1 MRFLRRRRER
11 GHTVASRTYRAG
23 AAAEHTARTVAAER
37 EARGWEQRELAERLT
52 QAGRPMTQPIVSR
65 IESGTR
71 RVDVDDLVALA
82 AVFGVSPAV
91 LLPAAEADETD
102 APRRRRRRNEP
113 GPVELA
119 LADDIENLGDLIGME
134 PTHAAVAHRL
144 ARQMDG
150 HHPVPCEECGAS
162 VYVPNDAKILPNLA
176 RELRATV
183 AALVEGRA
191 VDDDDDDDLGDL
203 GGL

>member
-1 MRFLRRRRER
+1 MRFLRRGRER
-11 GHTVASRTYRAG
+11 GRTVATRSFQPG
-23 AAAEHTARTVAAER
+23 AAGEHTARTVAAER

-52 QAGRPMTQPIVSR
+52 QAGRPMSQPIVSR

-71 RVDVDDLVALA
+71 RIDVDDLVALA
-82 AVFGVSPAV
+82 AVLSMSPAA
-91 LLPAAEADETD
+91 LLPAADADETA
-102 APRRRRRRNEP
+102 APRRRRRNEP
-113 GPVELA
+113 GPVEVA
-119 LADDIENLGDLIGME
+119 LSDDIDNLGDLIGME

-150 HHPVPCEECGAS
+150 HHPVPCDECGAS

-203 GGL
+203 GGI

>member
-1 MRFLRRRRER
+1 MVFQP
-11 GHTVASRTYRAG
+11 GT
-23 AAAEHTARTVAAER
+23 AAEHTARTVAAER
-37 EARGWEQRELAERLT
+37 EARGWEQRDLAERLT
-52 QAGRPMTQPIVSR
+52 QAGRPMSQPIVSR
-65 IESGTR
+65 IESGVR
-71 RVDVDDLVALA
+71 RIDVDDLVALA
-82 AVFGVSPAV
+82 VVFSISPAA
-91 LLPAAEADETD
+91 LLPAAESDGA
-102 APRRRRRRNEP
+102 APRRRRRRTDP

-150 HHPVPCEECGAS
+150 HHPVPCDECGAS
-162 VYVPNDAKILPNLA
+162 VYVPNDAKSIPNLA

-183 AALVEGRA
+183 AALTEGRA
-191 VDDDDDDDLGDL
+191 KGDDDDDDDLGDL

>member
-1 MRFLRRRRER
+1 MRFLRCGGER
-11 GHTVASRTYRAG
+11 GRSVASRAFQAG
-23 AAAEHTARTVAAER
+23 AVGEHAARAVTVER
-37 EARGWEQRELAERLT
+37 EGRGWEQRELAERLT
-52 QAGRPMTQPIVSR
+52 QAGRPMSQPIVSR
-65 IESGTR
+65 IESGAR
-71 RVDVDDLVALA
+71 RIDVDDLVALA
-82 AVFGVSPAV
+82 QVFGISAAA
-91 LLPAAEADETD
+91 LLPAAEEDEAVT
-102 APRRRRRRNEP
+102 PRARRRRNEP

-119 LADDIENLGDLIGME
+119 LTDDIENLGDLIGME

-150 HHPVPCEECGAS
+150 HHPVPCDECGAS

-203 GGL
+203 GGI

>member
-1 MRFLRRRRER
+1 MAFQ
-11 GHTVASRTYRAG
+11 AG

-52 QAGRPMTQPIVSR
+52 HVGRPMSQPVVSR

-71 RVDVDDLVALA
+71 RIDVDDLAALA
-82 AVFGVSPAV
+82 LVFSVSPAT
-91 LLPAAEADETD
+91 LLPAAELKEA
-102 APRRRRRRNEP
+102 AVPRRRRRNEP

-119 LADDIENLGDLIGME
+119 LADDIENLGDLTGME
-134 PTHAAVAHRL
+134 PTHAAVARRL

-150 HHPVPCEECGAS
+150 HHPVPCDSCGAS

-191 VDDDDDDDLGDL
+191 VEDDDDDDLGDL
-203 GGL
+203 GSL

>member
-1 MRFLRRRRER
+1 M
-11 GHTVASRTYRAG
+11 ASRTYRAG

-52 QAGRPMTQPIVSR
+52 RAGRPMTQPIVSR
-65 IESGTR
+65 IESGAR

-82 AVFGVSPAV
+82 DAFGVSPAV
-91 LLPAAEADETD
+91 LLPAAADETD

-191 VDDDDDDDLGDL
+191 VDDDDDDDLGDI

>member
-1 MRFLRRRRER
+1 M
-11 GHTVASRTYRAG
+11 ASRAIQTG
-23 AAAEHTARTVAAER
+23 AAGEHAARTVAAER

-52 QAGRPMTQPIVSR
+52 RAGRPMTQPSVSR
-65 IESGTR
+65 MESGAR
-71 RVDVDDLVALA
+71 RIDVDDLTALA
-82 AVFGVSPAV
+82 QVFDTSIAT
-91 LLPAAEADETD
+91 LLPAADADETA
-102 APRRRRRRNEP
+102 APRARRRRTEP

-119 LADDIENLGDLIGME
+119 LGDDIENLGDLIGME

-183 AALVEGRA
+183 EALVKGRA

>member
-1 MRFLRRRRER
+1 MAF
-11 GHTVASRTYRAG
+11 RAG
-23 AAAEHTARTVAAER
+23 MAAERTARMVAAER

-52 QAGRPMTQPIVSR
+52 QAGRPMSQPVVSR
-65 IESGTR
+65 IESGAR
-71 RVDVDDLVALA
+71 RIDVDDLVALA
-82 AVFGVSPAV
+82 AVFSVSPAA
-91 LLPAAEADETD
+91 LLPAPEPDEA

-113 GPVELA
+113 GPVEAA
-119 LADDIENLGDLIGME
+119 LADDIDALGDLHGME

-150 HHPVPCEECGAS
+150 HHPVPCDSCGAS

-191 VDDDDDDDLGDL
+191 KGDDDDDDDLGDL
-203 GGL
+203 GGI

>member
-1 MRFLRRRRER
+1 M
-11 GHTVASRTYRAG
+11 ASRAYQAG
-23 AAAEHTARTVAAER
+23 AAADHTARTITSER

-52 QAGRPMTQPIVSR
+52 AAGRPMSQPIVSR
-65 IESGTR
+65 IESGAR
-71 RVDVDDLVALA
+71 RIDVDDLVALA
-82 AVFGVSPAV
+82 AVFGMSPAA
-91 LLPAAEADETD
+91 LLPAAEPDEG
-102 APRRRRRRNEP
+102 AGPRRRRRNEP

-150 HHPVPCEECGAS
+150 HHPVPCDECGAS

-191 VDDDDDDDLGDL
+191 KGDDDDDDGLGDL
-203 GGL
+203 GGI

>member
-1 MRFLRRRRER
+1 M
-11 GHTVASRTYRAG
+11 ASRTYRAG

-71 RVDVDDLVALA
+71 RVDVDDLTALA

-102 APRRRRRRNEP
+102 APRRRRRRRNEP

-191 VDDDDDDDLGDL
+191 VDDDDDDDLGDI

>member
-1 MRFLRRRRER
+1 MAFQ
-11 GHTVASRTYRAG
+11 AG
-23 AAAEHTARTVAAER
+23 AAAEHIARTIAAER

-52 QAGRPMTQPIVSR
+52 QAGRPMSQPVVSR
-65 IESGTR
+65 IESGAR
-71 RVDVDDLVALA
+71 RIDVDDLVALA
-82 AVFGVSPAV
+82 AVFSVSPAA
-91 LLPAAEADETD
+91 LLPAAEPDES

-119 LADDIENLGDLIGME
+119 LADDIENLGDLMGME

-150 HHPVPCEECGAS
+150 HHPVPCDECGAS

-191 VDDDDDDDLGDL
+191 GDDDDDDDDLGDL